1 MRRTYQNSDLNQQLS
16 LRLKKV
22 NVRIREILERYE
34 SKIKDIHLKKNQV
47 KSELEKETRSNLL

>member
-1 MRRTYQNSDLNQQLS
+1 MRRTYQNSDLNQQSS
-16 LRLKKV
+16 LHLKKV

>member
-22 NVRIREILERYE
+22 NVRIKEILERYK
-34 SKIKDIHLKKNQV
+34 SKIKDMHLEKNQV